1 MGRAWSRLRDS
12 LRALGEP
19 STAGGTGARAGAR
32 VTGYPTS
39 SNRASSLHLRWELPK
54 GTGPV
59 VAASVVLDVEQEPP
73 VDDLYFWALQA
84 SFVDRAGRRHGGGH
98 LGLQWHRPHPGSR
111 AVNWGGYGASG
122 RELDGSGSA
131 LPSATGN
138 PNTRDLWWEPGESRT
153 LTIERADQAD
163 QADRAERA
171 DGPDGERGGWAGS
184 VDGVRVRTLGAGGDR
199 LDALMVWSE
208 VFARCDAPP
217 VAVRWSSFRAT
228 TADGEV
234 VAPVAVHVNYQS
246 HADGGCANTTSV
258 LGAEPG
264 TVRQVTG
271 TDREVP
277 QGARLVL

>member
-12 LRALGEP
+12 LRALGAP
-19 STAGGTGARAGAR
+19 STAGAAGAGAGAR
-32 VTGYPTS
+32 VAGYPTS

-59 VAASVVLDVEQEPP
+59 VAASVVLEVEQEPP

-84 SFVDRAGRRHGGGH
+84 SFTDRAGRRHGGGH

-122 RELDGSGSA
+122 RELDGSGSP
-131 LPSATGN
+131 LPSASGN
-138 PNTRDLWWEPGESRT
+138 RNTRDMWWEPGEPHT
-153 LTIERADQAD
+153 LTIERA
-163 QADRAERA
+163 EG
-171 DGPDGERGGWAGS
+171 DGGGWAGS
-184 VDGVRVRTLGAGGDR
+184 VDGVRVRTLTAGGDR
-199 LDALMVWSE
+199 LDGLMVWSE

-217 VAVRWSSFRAT
+217 VAVRWSGFRAT
-228 TADGEV
+228 TAGGEV

-258 LGAEPG
+258 LDEAEAGA
-264 TVRQVTG
+264 VRQVTA
-271 TDREVP
+271 TARLVP
-277 QGARLVL
+277 QGARLPL